1 MKNIL
6 FFPFKAAFPA
16 LLAGLIILGGCDSGE
31 KVVDEVTGNRA
42 VKQYHSSKKRIEK
55 IADQQARRYES
66 IGEED
71 KTKE

>member
-1 MKNIL
+1 
-6 FFPFKAAFPA
+6 KAVFPA

-42 VKQYHSSKKRIEK
+42 VKQYHRSKEKIEK

-66 IGEED
+66 IDAGEED
-71 KTKE
+71 KNRE